1 MLLFTHVSLF
11 TYVDNAVVL
20 LLVDCDIGMSYALVC
35 VVLALVLLL
44 PLTYNNNK
52 VREESVRERQLF
64 PTGRDKTVGRD
75 TTNGSKRT
83 ATEAATQKCN
93 KLSLQYHNQRTWS
106 ICSAS

>member
-1 MLLFTHVSLF
+1 MVHSCFSF

-52 VREESVRERQLF
+52 VREESVRERENCFQLLEE
-64 PTGRDKTVGRD
+64 TKLLHCDI
-75 TTNGSKRT
+75 
-83 ATEAATQKCN
+83 QK
-93 KLSLQYHNQRTWS
+93 
-106 ICSAS
+106 